1 MNNCVYCNTQENG
14 NAGDE
19 WGWFSANQDGYNV
32 CPDCE
37 EKYGLD
43 ETIADEM
50 YHSPVQERK
59 RVMSDMGKRSWESR
73 KGQDMSA
80 LARKRWAKK
89 SQ

>member
-1 MNNCVYCNTQENG
+1 MNNCVYCDKQESS
-14 NAGDE
+14 DPTDK
-19 WGWFSANQDGYNV
+19 WGWFSANQDAYKV

-37 EKYGLD
+37 KKYGLG
-43 ETIADEM
+43 ETITDEM

-59 RVMSDMGKRSWESR
+59 RVMSEMGKRSWESR

-80 LARKRWAKK
+80 LAHKRWAKK